1 MNDVISKMHAETCK
15 VFSNQ
20 YRIQILNELRHGGLS
35 VGMLARNLDLPQP
48 LVSQHLAT
56 LRQKGVVTPHS
67 EGTTTIYEISN
78 PKIVK
83 ACDLMREVMIEELE
97 KATKLAKMAKRK
109 GKATER

>member
-1 MNDVISKMHAETCK
+1 MEDQVYVYHAEMCK

-20 YRIQILNELRHGGLS
+20 YRILILNQLRHGGLS
-35 VGMLARNLDLPQP
+35 VGMLARNLGLPQP

-67 EGTTTIYEISN
+67 EGTSTIYEISN
-78 PKIVK
+78 PKIIK

-97 KATKLAKMAKRK
+97 KATKLAKLAKKKRK
-109 GKATER
+109 ETER